1 MSRIFEH
8 GENEHGKC
16 SFLPVGQLNI
26 GSHLYGCDAYVWSMC
41 SIRSTSVCLL
51 YVCAMMDDSEA
62 KHSNVGFADVA
73 ITGEV

>member
-1 MSRIFEH
+1 MFA
-8 GENEHGKC
+8 
-16 SFLPVGQLNI
+16 FV
-26 GSHLYGCDAYVWSMC
+26 GCDAYTWLMR

>member
-1 MSRIFEH
+1 MFA
-8 GENEHGKC
+8 
-16 SFLPVGQLNI
+16 FV
-26 GSHLYGCDAYVWSMC
+26 GCDAYTWPMR

-62 KHSNVGFADVA
+62 KHSNVSFADVA